1 MLFYAAIKD
10 AIANDTGLANTILHI
25 HAGLLILLMAR
36 LGTGRNLGSFIPF
49 AIVLVLELANESVD
63 RLNHGSWRWPDTM
76 SDVGNTLFWPFV
88 LSLAI
93 RLRPVHAAPRPAPE
107 PAADVEDQLSQ

>member
-25 HAGLLILLMAR
+25 HGGLLILLLTR
-36 LGTGRNLGSFIPF
+36 LVTGRQLGSFIPF
-49 AIVLVLELANESVD
+49 AAVLTLELLNEVMD
-63 RLNHGSWRWPDTM
+63 RINHGSWRWEDTIGDLA
-76 SDVGNTLFWPFV
+76 STLFWPFV

-93 RLRPVHAAPRPAPE
+93 RLRPVRAKCVCDPRSIRAEAP
-107 PAADVEDQLSQ
+107 